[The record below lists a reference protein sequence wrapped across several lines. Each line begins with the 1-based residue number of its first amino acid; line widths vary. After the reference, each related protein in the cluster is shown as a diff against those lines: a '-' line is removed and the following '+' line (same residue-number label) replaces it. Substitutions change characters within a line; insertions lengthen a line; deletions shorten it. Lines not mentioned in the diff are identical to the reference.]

1 MNPFQVWKAIVLFP
15 FEAQNEDEL
24 SVTENEDIDVMV
36 KAGASFIAGKWPKK
50 IFPQQNKSKRR
61 IVKGEDKS
69 KEYSAL

>member
-36 KAGASFIAGKWPKK
+36 KAGASFIAGK
-50 IFPQQNKSKRR
+50 
-61 IVKGEDKS
+61 
-69 KEYSAL
+69 